1 MRTIKFRGY
10 SDELKSFVYGFYQEV
25 NVNGVVYSYIFW
37 QGNTTPVI
45 TDSVGQF
52 TGLHD
57 KNGKEI
63 YEGDIIDV
71 CVFFVSPENPDEDI
85 HFRGVVIEH
94 ELKVCLKIYSFLYD
108 SSGWKKLSDTTRHF
122 PFDTDYI
129 EDDHTFIIPLHD
141 LCAMS
146 GNLGEI
152 LEENLEVIGKIYENQ
167 ELLDKN
173 LAD

>member
-1 MRTIKFRGY
+1 MREIKFRCKR
-10 SDELKSFVYGFYQEV
+10 LGFDKWLYFDMS
-25 NVNGVVYSYIFW
+25 NYL
-37 QGNTTPVI
+37 
-45 TDSVGQF
+45 TDDSGLPPDFLEYPLDVETVGQF
-52 TGLHD
+52 ILIND
-57 KNGKEI
+57 VNGKNI
-63 YEGDIIDV
+63 FFNDIIDV
-71 CVFFVSPENPDEDI
+71 CVFFVSPQNTDNDI

-152 LEENLEVIGKIYENQ
+152 LEENLEVIGNIHENK
-167 ELLDKN
+167 ELLNEKT
-173 LAD
+173 A

>member
-25 NVNGVVYSYIFW
+25 NVNGVIYSYIFW

-63 YEGDIIDV
+63 YTGDI
-71 CVFFVSPENPDEDI
+71 
-85 HFRGVVIEH
+85 
-94 ELKVCLKIYSFLYD
+94 LQL
-108 SSGWKKLSDTTRHF
+108 KKLDGSVLLYKIFCVKGGFAFNTHQDDFYKPQIEIDFYESTSDMQNSSFISTLEIIGNIH
-122 PFDTDYI
+122 
-129 EDDHTFIIPLHD
+129 EDSCL
-141 LCAMS
+141 
-146 GNLGEI
+146 
-152 LEENLEVIGKIYENQ
+152 LEK
-167 ELLDKN
+167 KF
-173 LAD
+173 AD

>member
-63 YEGDIIDV
+63 YTGDILQLKKLDGIV
-71 CVFFVSPENPDEDI
+71 LLYKIFCVKGGFAFNTHQDDFYKPQIEIYFYESTSDMQNSSFISTLEIIGNIFENP
-85 HFRGVVIEH
+85 
-94 ELKVCLKIYSFLYD
+94 
-108 SSGWKKLSDTTRHF
+108 
-122 PFDTDYI
+122 
-129 EDDHTFIIPLHD
+129 
-141 LCAMS
+141 
-146 GNLGEI
+146 
-152 LEENLEVIGKIYENQ
+152 
-167 ELLDKN
+167 ELLEKKF
-173 LAD
+173 AD